1 MPSSI
6 TLTVSHLPRSTS
18 FFLSALQP
26 LDYVYRGRTDN
37 TIGFGSALNL
47 SAPPDFWITQEV
59 PGVPAGAAHV
69 AFPAS
74 SHKRVERFFTAA
86 LKAGGKIHGEPA
98 MRDRSGYYSAAV
110 IDFDGNSIE
119 AVFRP
124 TFSDDKENASAKS
137 TISRTAPSDSDR
149 SFRDRARER
158 AISGDI
164 LDNIF
169 AEVRSAADLARK
181 AMKHVRP
188 TPTTSRS
195 EPLISTTNSSGN
207 TQAVV
212 STLLGVAAGAAL
224 TYAFS
229 ASDSKDD
236 HADLYRR
243 SDRSVAGADDVASY
257 QQNSS
262 VARGR
267 GSRRTSVPMN
277 DYVTVE
283 EIEYRS
289 SHPSR
294 SRRHSTSGIP
304 VASSHDNRSA
314 FSSHASSNRSR
325 FQPIRMIEG
334 PPSSPSHRSASQ
346 SQNSGSQTST
356 IKPHRQSSISGSERT
371 SKGKSYP
378 PSAFP
383 GGYPTP
389 PSSVSTARRQPLP
402 LSRSNSSYHSNGERS
417 SSKSRRHEQPEGYPV
432 PPSRRDSAYVTSDNR
447 STGGKSNRGSIM
459 DEEVRPE
466 DSISQVSLSGS
477 RSGSRRRRR

>member
-18 FFLSALQP
+18 FFLSSLQP

-74 SHKRVERFFTAA
+74 SHRRVERFFTAA

-98 MRDRSGYYSAAV
+98 IRDSSGYYSAAV

-124 TFSDDKENASAKS
+124 TFSDDKENTSAKS
-137 TISRTAPSDSDR
+137 SISRKAPSDFDR
-149 SFRDRARER
+149 SFRDRAREK

-188 TPTTSRS
+188 TPTTYRS
-195 EPLISTTNSSGN
+195 EPLLSTSNSSGN
-207 TQAVV
+207 AHAVV
-212 STLLGVAAGAAL
+212 STLLGVAAGAAM

-236 HADLYRR
+236 HSDQYRR
-243 SDRSVAGADDVASY
+243 AHRSMAGANDVASHPSG
-257 QQNSS
+257 SS
-262 VARGR
+262 ISRGR
-267 GSRRTSVPMN
+267 GSHRNSPPSE

-289 SHPSR
+289 SHPPH

-304 VASSHDNRSA
+304 LADYHDNRS
-314 FSSHASSNRSR
+314 SSSSQASSNRSR
-325 FQPIRMIEG
+325 FQPIRMIEA
-334 PPSSPSHRSASQ
+334 PPSSPSHHSASR
-346 SQNSGSQTST
+346 SHNSGSQTST
-356 IKPHRQSSISGSERT
+356 IKPHRQASMSGSERS
-371 SKGKSYP
+371 SKTKSYP

-402 LSRSNSSYHSNGERS
+402 LSRSNSSYHSNGQRS
-417 SSKSRRHEQPEGYPV
+417 RSMSRRQGQPDEYPV
-432 PPSRRDSAYVTSDNR
+432 SPSRRNSTYNTPDDR
-447 STGGKSNRGSIM
+447 STGGKSSRGSIM

-466 DSISQVSLSGS
+466 DSISQVSFSGS